1 MQPHRAPLKIEA
13 RKSETKIAEHLEALE
28 VLETLEALEAL
39 FFIFSSQSL
48 VGLIVVIAGIIA
60 RVRSLLH
67 IVQI

>member
-1 MQPHRAPLKIEA
+1 MQPHRDPLKIEA
-13 RKSETKIAEHLEALE
+13 RKSETNIEEHLE
-28 VLETLEALEAL
+28 VLEAL

-67 IVQI
+67 TVRI

>member
-28 VLETLEALEAL
+28 VLETLEAL